1 MPTQVADAQVI
12 RMPLVGTET
21 GRTISSAT
29 SSGASSGV
37 VGVGIVGIMIVGLTS
52 SSTKDQRFINA
63 MPEKIVDPLTG
74 KTTFYLTKRP
84 GWETLSTP
92 KASNAGSAIHIWSG
106 KGSGTA
112 VITTF
117 GATNSEVFENTTSRG
132 STTGKVLFINDTLI
146 GTTPNLTFVTNNNSA
161 YFYPDAGA
169 LTQITDVDFPGNVAG
184 ETITGNLVFLDGY
197 AFIMTLS
204 GKVYNSDLN
213 SLSSWSAL
221 GFISCNMSADG
232 GIGLARYKDQIVAF
246 GKESTEFFSDVG
258 NPVGSPLQR
267 TANGYMA
274 IGCVS
279 QQTIVQ
285 LEDTVAWLGTASD
298 STLSLYLM
306 EGLQAKRIST
316 PAIEAILST
325 TSSSGLYLNAAKI
338 AGKTFIF
345 VVSTSDS
352 KTYVYSIEDQT
363 WHEWN
368 GASLLWQHITGIAA
382 GTKFVYAVTEQN
394 TTGKVYIIDPLSYA
408 FQDDGSNYTF
418 SVQTYRWDGNNSR
431 RKFIRKIRVVG
442 DIQEIAT
449 PISVAWSDTDYLTT
463 TTARTIDM
471 SSNDPSMTNCGSFRR
486 RAFALSNT
494 SNGPLRLEALEFEI
508 VQGIH

>member
-1 MPTQVADAQVI
+1 MAQPSDAQVI

-21 GRTISSAT
+21 GRTIGNASGSS
-29 SSGASSGV
+29 ASSGV

-52 SSTKDQRFINA
+52 AATKDQRFINA
-63 MPEKIVDPLTG
+63 MPEKLVDPLTN

-92 KASNAGSAIHIWSG
+92 KASNVGSAIHIWSG
-106 KGSGTA
+106 KGAGTA
-112 VITTF
+112 VVTTF
-117 GATNSEVFENTTSRG
+117 GATNSELFEDTTSRG
-132 STTGKVLFINDTLI
+132 TTTGKVLFINDTLV
-146 GTTPNLTFVTNNNSA
+146 GTTPNLTLVTNNNSA
-161 YFYPDAGA
+161 YFYPSGGA
-169 LTQITDVDFPGNVAG
+169 LTQIVDVDFPGNVAG
-184 ETITGNLVFLDGY
+184 ETITGNIVFLDGY

-279 QQTIVQ
+279 QHTIVQ

-298 STLSLYLM
+298 STISLYLM

-316 PAIEAILST
+316 PAIEAILGT
-325 TSSSGLYLNAAKI
+325 TSVSGLYLNAAKI
-338 AGKTFIF
+338 AGKTFLF
-345 VVSTSDS
+345 LVSTSDAR
-352 KTYVYSIEDQT
+352 TYVYSIEDSV

-368 GASLLWQHITGIAA
+368 GVSQLWHHMTGIAS

-394 TTGKVYIIDPLSYA
+394 TSGKVYVIDPLSYA
-408 FQDDGSNYTF
+408 FQDDGNNYTY

-431 RKFIRKIRVVG
+431 RKFIRKMRLVG
-442 DIQEIAT
+442 DIQEIAS
-449 PISVAWSDTDYLTT
+449 PVDIAWSDTDYLTT
-463 TTARTIDM
+463 TSARTIDM
-471 SSNDPSMTNCGSFRR
+471 SLSDPSIPNCGSFRR
-486 RAFALSNT
+486 RAFNISNT
-494 SNGPLRLEALEFEI
+494 SNGPLRLEALEFEV